1 MFHSK
6 SIAPNRL
13 ARESFPPA
21 RRRRAANRVLER
33 ARFQNKLFRTSL
45 RPSRDTRRFADDSIA
60 AVLKSET
67 AIEDRKLNE
76 CPRRCCRRPRHRR
89 RGDEIYVERFA
100 LVEGSLLR

>member
-33 ARFQNKLFRTSL
+33 ARLQNKLFRTSL
-45 RPSRDTRRFADDSIA
+45 RPSRDTRRFADDSTA
-60 AVLKSET
+60 ATLRIET
-67 AIEDRKLNE
+67 AIADRKLNE
-76 CPRRCCRRPRHRR
+76 SPRRCCRHRR
-89 RGDEIYVERFA
+89 RRKRDDEIF
-100 LVEGSLLR
+100 VEGSSFV